1 MGEDFEV
8 VVTGLPEGS
17 LGEPFRDG
25 ELQGLQDFREQVFRR
40 FAEEDVDVLRHDDIA
55 EDSELVAAAS
65 EFERV
70 EEDVF

>member
-25 ELQGLQDFREQVFRR
+25 ELQGFREQVFRR
-40 FAEEDVDVLRHDDIA
+40 FAEEDVDMLRHDDIA
-55 EDSELVAAAS
+55 EDSELVAVAS